1 MAAIAAHNAYLSF
14 NSQDLSAYLT
24 NQGLQ
29 RGAATEDTTHYGS
42 TAEEF
47 TPTILQSAGLDLEGV
62 WDATVAGYLDPNLAT
77 AKAFVFGPAG
87 NTTGN
92 VKYSGTAI
100 LDKLNIMAP
109 VKNVIRFS
117 AHLKPSG
124 AITVGTF

>member
-1 MAAIAAHNAYLSF
+1 
-14 NSQDLSAYLT
+14 
-24 NQGLQ
+24 
-29 RGAATEDTTHYGS
+29 
-42 TAEEF
+42 
-47 TPTILQSAGLDLEGV
+47 
-62 WDATVAGYLDPNLAT
+62 VAGYLDPNLAT
-77 AKAFVFGPAG
+77 AKAFIFGPAG

-100 LDKLNIMAP
+100 LDKLNITAP

>member
-1 MAAIAAHNAYLSF
+1 MPATPARTAFLSF

-29 RGAATEDTTHYGS
+29 RGSATEDTTHYGS

-62 WDATVAGYLDPNLAT
+62 WDPTVGGYLDPNLGT
-77 AKAFVFGPAG
+77 AKAFIFGPAG
-87 NTTGN
+87 STTGN

-100 LDKLNIMAP
+100 LDRLDIRAP
-109 VKNVIRFS
+109 VKNVIRFT